1 MIRGHRP
8 SYREALLYL
17 RDHLSVKCPGGLA
30 TAVRALLPQ
39 ALPGSEA
46 CMNLGAATCRF
57 PSFAGPSR
65 GCTVLLIS
73 LLFPIPTTWVCVGV
87 LKIHQ

>member
-30 TAVRALLPQ
+30 TAVPALIPQ
-39 ALPGSEA
+39 ALPGPETCIDLLQLHA
-46 CMNLGAATCRF
+46 VLRTVQDFFVVAARY
-57 PSFAGPSR
+57 SS
-65 GCTVLLIS
+65 S
-73 LLFPIPTTWVCVGV
+73 LSPQHTGIEPYLHV
-87 LKIHQ
+87 